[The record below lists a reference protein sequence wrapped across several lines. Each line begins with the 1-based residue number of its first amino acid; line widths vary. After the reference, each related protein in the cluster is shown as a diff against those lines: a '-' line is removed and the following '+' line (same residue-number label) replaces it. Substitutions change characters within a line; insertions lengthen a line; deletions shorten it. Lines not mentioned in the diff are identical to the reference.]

1 MNNYVEILL
10 LSPISDISV
19 SVLFLFSLN
28 VFSIIL
34 DSSGMLKGSK
44 VVGYKITNLKRG
56 WLLIVICYFNFL
68 VWFHDYIKI
77 KIFHLPQYKYV
88 PVLLLI
94 LLFSLQFLLI
104 HFHQFIL
111 ILELWFAQRFYDQKE
126 HYFWW
131 LPSSVSFFS
140 VPNVP
145 WSTAMQLQNY

>member
-1 MNNYVEILL
+1 MLLDSDGGILSFLTKNKDLIVLDLHLYIFVHLTKLMIEFLFSTMKYFIISSIFLSSMICHISSQDDSSLNNYVEILL

-68 VWFHDYIKI
+68 V
-77 KIFHLPQYKYV
+77 
-88 PVLLLI
+88 
-94 LLFSLQFLLI
+94 
-104 HFHQFIL
+104 
-111 ILELWFAQRFYDQKE
+111 
-126 HYFWW
+126 
-131 LPSSVSFFS
+131 
-140 VPNVP
+140 
-145 WSTAMQLQNY
+145 